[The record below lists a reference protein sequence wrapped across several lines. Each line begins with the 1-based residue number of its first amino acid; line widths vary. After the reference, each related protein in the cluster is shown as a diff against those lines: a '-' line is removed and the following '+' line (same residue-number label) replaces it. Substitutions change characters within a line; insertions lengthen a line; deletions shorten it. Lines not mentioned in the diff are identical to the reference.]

1 MGPVE
6 AARFAARNGFQGLEL
21 TCDPLDFWP
30 GRVGEATLAELVAI
44 GRGEGIGYA
53 LYAQAA
59 LNLASALPEEQ
70 AAGDEMIKRAAETA
84 VQLGSP
90 ILCIH
95 PGVVSELFSLERH
108 GDPFETARYARGRLA
123 QQGWQRA
130 VETMGRWADVIA
142 PAGLTLLVENEVH
155 VRHTAAPTAEA
166 LAAMVRA
173 TRRPNVKV
181 NFDTGHAF
189 VGAGLA
195 AEFAALE
202 PHIAHVHLNDNAR
215 KVSDHLPLGR
225 GRVDFPSIAGFL
237 ATVDAAL
244 VLEVYAP
251 DRAEAATLE
260 SRDHLL
266 RVIAAAS
273 QAPKRS
279 GPTTTPP

>member
-1 MGPVE
+1 MGPVD

-30 GRVGEATLAELVAI
+30 GLVGEVTLAELVAI
-44 GRGEGIGYA
+44 GRGEGIGYT
-53 LYAQAA
+53 LYGPAA
-59 LNLASALPEEQ
+59 LNPASAPPEEQ
-70 AAGDEMIKRAAETA
+70 AAGDELIKRAAEA
-84 VQLGSP
+84 AIRVGSP

-95 PGVVSELFSLERH
+95 PGVVNELFNLERH
-108 GDPFETARYARGRLA
+108 GKPFATGRYDRGRLA
-123 QQGWQRA
+123 LQGWQRA
-130 VETMGRWADVIA
+130 VETMGRWADMIA
-142 PAGLTLLVENEVH
+142 PAGLTLVVENEVH

-202 PHIAHVHLNDNAR
+202 PHIAHLHLNDNER
-215 KVSDHLPLGR
+215 KVSDHLPLGT

-251 DRAEAATLE
+251 DRAEAAMLE

-273 QAPKRS
+273 PASERS
-279 GPTTTPP
+279 EGSTTPP